1 MEIEKDE
8 EEVKDDPIIYDG
20 SKAFDETYNTGFM
33 TNYENDR
40 FYINEAMFKS
50 VFPDLY
56 NALNDLGLLETGT
69 YTYYRNQT
77 KYTKDVVAFIGS
89 IQEVFIT
96 SYVNEVFGAL
106 EGMNKDDF
114 SSITDSLA
122 DDNTNITNFFT
133 FCLMKLIFLVKR
145 KQTF

>member
-1 MEIEKDE
+1 MK
-8 EEVKDDPIIYDG
+8 
-20 SKAFDETYNTGFM
+20 
-33 TNYENDR
+33 NYENDR

-106 EGMNKDDF
+106 KGMSEDHF

-122 DDNTNITNFFT
+122 EDNTNIANFFYNLFNET
-133 FCLMKLIFLVKR
+133 DFSDEDKTKILMAYLFNEDYSMPLTNIAKK
-145 KQTF
+145 